1 MTSKGVV
8 LVTGANGFIAARTVE
23 AFLEAGYSVRG
34 TVRSK
39 ASGEP
44 LLKAFSDIPTAG
56 KLEIVEVP
64 DITVA
69 GAFDEAVKGVTAVAH
84 LAQPVSFAFSD
95 PDYVIGTAVKGTR
108 SVLESAA
115 KEAGIK
121 NFVLMSS
128 VAAIRDTRQEPRVY
142 TEADW
147 NDYDAR
153 TIAEKSD
160 NVSGAMIYCASK
172 AEGER
177 ELWRFQKERNPSFTM
192 TAVNPV

>member
-23 AFLEAGYSVRG
+23 AFLKAGYSVRG

-39 ASGEP
+39 VTGEG
-44 LLKAFSDIPTAG
+44 LVQAISTIPAAG
-56 KLEIVEVP
+56 KFELVEVP

-84 LAQPVSFAFSD
+84 LASPVSFFYTD

-108 SVLESAA
+108 SILDSAIKES
-115 KEAGIK
+115 GIK

-128 VAAIRDTRQEPRVY
+128 VAAIRNTGAKPRVY

-147 NDYDAR
+147 NDQDPSLVTEQGSKA
-153 TIAEKSD
+153 
-160 NVSGAMIYCASK
+160 SGAVIYCASK
-172 AEGER
+172 AQAER
-177 ELWRFQKERNPSFTM
+177 EFWKFRKERQPSFTM
-192 TAVNPV
+192 TAINPV